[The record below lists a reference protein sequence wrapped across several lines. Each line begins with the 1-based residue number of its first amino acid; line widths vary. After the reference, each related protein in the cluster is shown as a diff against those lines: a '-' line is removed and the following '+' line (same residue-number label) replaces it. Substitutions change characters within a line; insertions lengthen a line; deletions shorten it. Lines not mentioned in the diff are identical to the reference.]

1 MTPAEKRD
9 FAMRALARA
18 DPETQAATLAALSP
32 EQRRELLERWE
43 RWAHAGQLPGVE
55 DWRIW
60 MILAGRGFGKTRAA
74 AEWVSA
80 FARCHPGARIALV
93 GATLDD
99 VHRVMIGGEGGLQAS
114 ARESEPTLLKC
125 GVLHFASGAMAFP
138 YSAAAP
144 GKLRGPE
151 HHAGWCDEIAKW
163 RDGDAA
169 WDNLMMGLRLG
180 EQPQLVVTTTPKPGT
195 LLRRVRTL
203 PGVHETHGRTA
214 DNPHLPASFVEAM
227 TAHYAGTRLGRQELD
242 GELLEDVAGA
252 LWTRALIERCRA
264 AVAPE
269 LVRIVVG
276 VDPPASAEGDACG
289 IVAAGVASDGRGYVL
304 EDASAAGLT
313 PDGWARAVAACA
325 ARHDA
330 DRVVAEANQGG
341 AMVET
346 VLRTAEAALP
356 VRLVHASRGK
366 SARAEPIAALYERG
380 RVAHVGA
387 FPELEDELCGLVAG
401 GGYEGP
407 GRSPDRAD
415 ALVWAMDELMLG
427 RRGPASVRGL

>member
-1 MTPAEKRD
+1 VSPEEERAA
-9 FAMRALARA
+9 AMSALAAA
-18 DPETQAATLAALSP
+18 DPATQAATLAALSP

-43 RWAHAGQLPGVE
+43 RWAHAGQLPGAD

-74 AEWVSA
+74 AEWVSG
-80 FARCHPGARIALV
+80 FARSHPEARIALV

-114 ARESEPTLLKC
+114 AREREPTLWKG
-125 GVLHFASGAMAFP
+125 GVLHFASGAKAFA

-144 GKLRGPE
+144 EKLRGPE

-163 RDGDAA
+163 REGDSA

-180 EQPQLVVTTTPKPGT
+180 EQPQLVVTTTPRPGA
-195 LLRRVRTL
+195 LLRRVRSL

-242 GELLEDVAGA
+242 GELLEDVPGA
-252 LWTRALIERCRA
+252 LWTRALIERCRVA
-264 AVAPE
+264 AAPE
-269 LVRIVVG
+269 LVRVVVG

-325 ARHDA
+325 ARHEA

-366 SARAEPIAALYERG
+366 SARAEPVAALYERG

-387 FPELEDELCGLVAG
+387 FPALEDELCGLVAG

-427 RRGPASVRGL
+427 RRGAASIRGL